1 MRKTLSVFAL
11 VARATLAKIIL
22 LIITLMAGEIGLFYL
37 RLHTQQRL
45 GTLEEMLESSRVY
58 LLFIACFVCVF
69 IILEAFAGKQKGG
82 NPVYTVNRLPIRQ
95 GQFTIVCSVYNICC
109 LILLFASQVLTD
121 LILVHIYADYNTAD
135 PYGPAAFLAFYR
147 NDFFH
152 GLLPLGDFFSII
164 ANVVLLISLG
174 ITCACS
180 AWKTRQGGK
189 DLLAAV
195 FFISTV
201 LMIPQRTIE
210 GPGFCNLFILT
221 FSVIALAICTIRIR
235 KGVMPDED

>member
-58 LLFIACFVCVF
+58 LLFIACFVCIF

-82 NPVYTVNRLPIRQ
+82 NPVYTVNRLPIRP
-95 GQFTIVCSVYNICC
+95 GQFTLICSLYNTSC
-109 LILLFASQVLTD
+109 LTLLFAAQIVTD
-121 LILVHIYADYNTAD
+121 LLLSFIYAEHNTAD
-135 PYGPAAFLAFYR
+135 PYGPVTFLAFYR
-147 NDFFH
+147 SDFFH
-152 GLLPLGDFFSII
+152 SLLPLGDIFSIFT
-164 ANVVLLISLG
+164 NVILLVSLG
-174 ITCACS
+174 TTCACS
-180 AWKTRQGGK
+180 AWKTRQGGQ

-195 FFISTV
+195 LFITAV
-201 LMIPQRTIE
+201 FPFTQRDIE
-210 GPGFCNLFILT
+210 ASVFCNIVILIIS
-221 FSVIALAICTIRIR
+221 FVGLVVSAIKIK